1 MTEAT
6 RILQA
11 LPEAS
16 RHTILHMRAV
26 NTEVW
31 HLMWDELYALDV
43 RALPQLRVTQLTATH
58 IVLALPGAHAN
69 ITNDAVKAL

>member
-1 MTEAT
+1 
-6 RILQA
+6 
-11 LPEAS
+11 
-16 RHTILHMRAV
+16 MRAV